1 MSRSSELLHAW
12 MSKRNH
18 RSQSDAA
25 KDLGVRPS
33 AVNNWLQGVSH
44 PKPAIAARMARD
56 VGWDELKTLADLEAE
71 RCKGEDARV
80 WKRLASAA
88 VLCLAVGMPY
98 SAKAE
103 PLNPIY
109 IMRSSRRKAAVYW
122 LRQRWGSLRL
132 LMTCFHPA
140 DSRVIARPAMQTVS
154 PGLA

>member
-88 VLCLAVGMPY
+88 VLCLVIVLPY

-103 PLNPIY
+103 RVAHYTLCEVLELQRERDF
-109 IMRSSRRKAAVYW
+109 MAV
-122 LRQRWGSLRL
+122 LP
-132 LMTCFHPA
+132 PA
-140 DSRVIARPAMQTVS
+140 QH
-154 PGLA
+154 